1 MVKNEKTTGESCAQ
15 RPCRCAKVLPIVTFV
30 LLVPTLILSV
40 MAYLKINSVFKS
52 TVELQFAN
60 ESNLNK
66 LHAVTQIKEY
76 QEQITKKIDDQVE
89 QLKKS
94 ITAGDEENQENG
106 QAATSEVVNTDV
118 AIGDA
123 KWAAN
128 SEEAFKYFGLQGTPG
143 NVVINTK
150 TGNYKAIGGAYPQSE
165 FEAAVA
171 AVKAGSAT
179 TDGAGRAGTLTQEQV
194 AGLLKG
200 VHYYKNEGAEIMIV
214 EYSDILC
221 PFCQRHYNAKTIEN
235 IVDAD
240 NTVGMVFKNMPI
252 ARLHPTAPI
261 GAKGVECAGK
271 IAGTKAFY
279 TFLEKA
285 FTYTTFNNDNVTEIA
300 TAIGLD
306 KNEFAA
312 CFTK

>member
-94 ITAGDEENQENG
+94 ITAGDAENQENE

-128 SEEAFKYFGLQGTPG
+128 SEEAFKYFDLQGTPG

-179 TDGAGRAGTLTQEQV
+179 TDGAGRAGTLTQDQV

-200 VHYYKNEGAEIMIV
+200 VHYYRIFRYSLSFLSKTLQCKN
-214 EYSDILC
+214 Y
-221 PFCQRHYNAKTIEN
+221 
-235 IVDAD
+235 
-240 NTVGMVFKNMPI
+240 
-252 ARLHPTAPI
+252 
-261 GAKGVECAGK
+261 
-271 IAGTKAFY
+271 
-279 TFLEKA
+279 
-285 FTYTTFNNDNVTEIA
+285 
-300 TAIGLD
+300 
-306 KNEFAA
+306 
-312 CFTK
+312 

>member
-15 RPCRCAKVLPIVTFV
+15 RSCRCAKVLPIVTFV

-94 ITAGDEENQENG
+94 ITAGDTENQENG

-123 KWAAN
+123 QWAA
-128 SEEAFKYFGLQGTPG
+128 T
-143 NVVINTK
+143 
-150 TGNYKAIGGAYPQSE
+150 
-165 FEAAVA
+165 
-171 AVKAGSAT
+171 VK
-179 TDGAGRAGTLTQEQV
+179 R
-194 AGLLKG
+194 
-200 VHYYKNEGAEIMIV
+200 
-214 EYSDILC
+214 
-221 PFCQRHYNAKTIEN
+221 
-235 IVDAD
+235 
-240 NTVGMVFKNMPI
+240 
-252 ARLHPTAPI
+252 PI
-261 GAKGVECAGK
+261 GPKPK
-271 IAGTKAFY
+271 IPAVSPV
-279 TFLEKA
+279 
-285 FTYTTFNNDNVTEIA
+285 FNAD
-300 TAIGLD
+300 
-306 KNEFAA
+306 
-312 CFTK
+312 